1 MNLLA
6 GRFVTMNATLSL
18 RNVSRVSNQSQSD
31 FSDEQLVAAY
41 RERGDRQAFD
51 ELVHR
56 YERELYSYLRRFLGN
71 AAAAED
77 AFQAT
82 FLQVHLKCEQ
92 FEAGRKVR
100 PWLYTIAT
108 NQAIDLQRR
117 GKRHKL
123 ISLDRR
129 DASVDDNAG
138 TLSNLLKS
146 KEDAP
151 MASMESDE
159 AQRWVR
165 GAVAELPEQLRAAV
179 NLIYYQGLKYREAAD
194 VLKVPVGTVKSR
206 LHTAV
211 LKLNEAGQAAHMS

>member
-1 MNLLA
+1 MNSTLLLRGPSRTTNPDETPRWA
-6 GRFVTMNATLSL
+6 GRP
-18 RNVSRVSNQSQSD
+18 
-31 FSDEQLVAAY
+31 DEELVAAY
-41 RERGDRQAFD
+41 RERGDRAAFD

-82 FLQVHLKCEQ
+82 FLQVHLKCDQ
-92 FEAGRKVR
+92 FEPGRKVR

-117 GKRHKL
+117 SKRHKI

-129 DASVDDNAG
+129 ESAGEDDSAALG
-138 TLSNLLKS
+138 NLLKS

-151 MASMESDE
+151 TLNLETDE
-159 AQRWVR
+159 RQQWVR
-165 GAVAELPEQLRAAV
+165 GAVAELPEQLRSAV

-194 VLKVPVGTVKSR
+194 ILHVPVGTVKSR

-211 LKLNEAGQAAHMS
+211 LKLNEAGHAAHLS

>member
-1 MNLLA
+1 
-6 GRFVTMNATLSL
+6 MNATLTARSL
-18 RNVSRVSNQSQSD
+18 RNTNAFADRT
-31 FSDEQLVAAY
+31 DEELVGAY
-41 RERGDRQAFD
+41 RTYGSRPAFD

-71 AAAAED
+71 AAMAED

-82 FLQVHLKCEQ
+82 FLQVHLKCDQ

-117 GKRHKL
+117 AKRHKL

-129 DASVDDNAG
+129 DTSSEDDTG
-138 TLSNLLKS
+138 TLANLLKS
-146 KEDAP
+146 KEAAP
-151 MASMESDE
+151 TSAIENDE
-159 AQRWVR
+159 RETWVR

-179 NLIYYQGLKYREAAD
+179 NLIYYQGMKYREAAD
-194 VLKVPVGTVKSR
+194 ILKVPVGTVKSR

-211 LKLNEAGQAAHMS
+211 LKLNEAGQAAHLS

>member
-1 MNLLA
+1 
-6 GRFVTMNATLSL
+6 MNATLNPRVL
-18 RNVSRVSNQSQSD
+18 RTSTTWSTM
-31 FSDEQLVAAY
+31 SDEDLVAEY
-41 RERGDRQAFD
+41 RSHGTRGCFD

-56 YERELYSYLRRFLGN
+56 YERELYSYLRRFLGD
-71 AAAAED
+71 ATMAED

-82 FLQVHLKCEQ
+82 FLQVHLKCDQ

-108 NQAIDLQRR
+108 NQAIDMQRR

-129 DASVDDNAG
+129 ESNDDDAG
-138 TLSNLLKS
+138 TLVNLLKS
-146 KEDAP
+146 KELAP
-151 MASMESDE
+151 TSNLETDE
-159 AQRWVR
+159 RQQWIR
-165 GAVAELPEQLRAAV
+165 GAIAELPEQLRAAV

-194 VLKVPVGTVKSR
+194 ILKVPVGTVKSR

-211 LKLNEAGQAAHMS
+211 LKLNEAGQAAHLT

>member
-1 MNLLA
+1 MNSTLLLRGPSRTTNPDETPRWA
-6 GRFVTMNATLSL
+6 GRP
-18 RNVSRVSNQSQSD
+18 
-31 FSDEQLVAAY
+31 DEELVAAY
-41 RERGDRQAFD
+41 RERGDRAAFD

-82 FLQVHLKCEQ
+82 FLQVHLKCDQ
-92 FEAGRKVR
+92 FEPGRKVR

-117 GKRHKL
+117 SKRHKL

-129 DASVDDNAG
+129 ESAGEDDTAALG
-138 TLSNLLKS
+138 NLLKS

-151 MASMESDE
+151 TLNLETDE
-159 AQRWVR
+159 RQRWVR
-165 GAVAELPEQLRAAV
+165 GAVAELPEQLRSAV

-194 VLKVPVGTVKSR
+194 ILHVPVGTVKSR

-211 LKLNEAGQAAHMS
+211 LKLNEAGHAAHLS

>member
-1 MNLLA
+1 
-6 GRFVTMNATLSL
+6 MNATLSL
-18 RNVSRVSNQSQSD
+18 RSVSRASNPLLSD
-31 FSDEQLVAAY
+31 RTDEELVAAY
-41 RERGDRQAFD
+41 RERADRQAFD

-77 AFQAT
+77 AFQGT

-165 GAVAELPEQLRAAV
+165 GAVAELPEQLRTAV

-211 LKLNEAGQAAHMS
+211 QKLNEAGQAAHMS

>member
-1 MNLLA
+1 M
-6 GRFVTMNATLSL
+6 MATKPM
-18 RNVSRVSNQSQSD
+18 RRVSSVAQTWSEQT
-31 FSDEQLVAAY
+31 DEQLVLGYAAQG
-41 RERGDRQAFD
+41 ERGAFD
-51 ELVHR
+51 ELVRR
-56 YERELYSYLRRFLGN
+56 YERELYSYLRRFLGD

-82 FLQVHLKCEQ
+82 FLQVHLKCDR
-92 FEAGRKVR
+92 FESDRKVR

-117 GKRHKL
+117 GKRHRM

-129 DASVDDNAG
+129 DAAADDDAG
-138 TLSNLLKS
+138 TLANLLES
-146 KEDAP
+146 REAAP
-151 MASMESDE
+151 TAGLESDE
-159 AQRWVR
+159 RQNWIR
-165 GAVAELPEQLRAAV
+165 GAVADLPEQLRAAV

-211 LKLNEAGQAAHMS
+211 LKLNEAGNAAHLS

>member
-1 MNLLA
+1 
-6 GRFVTMNATLSL
+6 MNATLNV
-18 RNVSRVSNQSQSD
+18 RNVSRTAGVWAERT
-31 FSDEQLVAAY
+31 DEELVAAY
-41 RERGDRQAFD
+41 RHHGDRAAFD
-51 ELVHR
+51 TLVHR

-71 AAAAED
+71 GAMAED

-82 FLQVHLKCEQ
+82 FLQVHLKCDQ

-117 GKRHKL
+117 GKRHRL
-123 ISLDRR
+123 LSLDRR
-129 DASVDDNAG
+129 DGASDDESG
-138 TLSNLLKS
+138 TLGNLLKS
-146 KEDAP
+146 KEAGP
-151 MASMESDE
+151 TANLEGEEQTS
-159 AQRWVR
+159 WVR

-194 VLKVPVGTVKSR
+194 ILNVPVGTVKSR

-211 LKLNEAGQAAHMS
+211 LKLNEAGQAAHLT